1 MLSDTNLITFK
12 AIINFVNDLNSL
24 FGEFQHSLKLYH
36 HLITKTTFAHDKPIL
51 KHIEAFT
58 AYCVANHDAI
68 MNKDKNRL
76 NQDNIQYSER
86 VYINIHKLF
95 FPTTAKFKNMDSDT
109 EEAIWKHLIYLSAR
123 TNPNENAL
131 RLLKSVIESKSESK
145 GESKREGRG
154 GININI
160 AGEGKEK
167 EFLTNI
173 MNKVENC
180 IDPNATNPLQAI
192 STLMSSGLIT
202 ELVSDMG
209 QGIENG
215 SLNLNS
221 LMGTVQ
227 NMVAGMNTSG
237 STSSEGG
244 GGSQQGN
251 PLGGIDMTSIT
262 TMMQQMMS
270 NGGTGGT
277 SGGEMPDMS
286 GLLGTLMGSMGGAGG
301 GGSPDMSGLLGTL
314 MSGMNQTQTQ
324 SPSRMKGPP
333 PRVEDDVE

>member
-95 FPTTAKFKNMDSDT
+95 FPTTVRSKPMDNET

-123 TNPNENAL
+123 TNPNEIAL
-131 RLLKSVIESKSESK
+131 KMLKSVISKSESK
-145 GESKREGRG
+145 RGEGKTG

-192 STLMSSGLIT
+192 SAVMSSGLIT

-215 SLNLNS
+215 SLNINS

-227 NMVAGMNTSG
+227 NMVSGMNTSSG
-237 STSSEGG
+237 EGG
-244 GGSQQGN
+244 EQTN

-301 GGSPDMSGLLGTL
+301 EGGDMAGLLGTL
-314 MSGMNQTQTQ
+314 MNGMQNTNQTPT
-324 SPSRMKGPP
+324 RMKGP

>member
-58 AYCVANHDAI
+58 AFCVSNQEAI

-86 VYINIHKLF
+86 VYINLHKLF
-95 FPTTAKFKNMDSDT
+95 FPTTVRSKVMDVET

-123 TNPNENAL
+123 TNPNEGAL
-131 RLLKSVIESKSESK
+131 RLLKTVIESKSESK
-145 GESKREGRG
+145 RGESKSG
-154 GININI
+154 GINVNI
-160 AGEGKEK
+160 PGEGKEK

-192 STLMSSGLIT
+192 STIMSSGLIT

-227 NMVAGMNTSG
+227 NMVAGMG
-237 STSSEGG
+237 GAGGEGG
-244 GGSQQGN
+244 ATAN
-251 PLGGIDMTSIT
+251 PLGGMDYW
-262 TMMQQMMS
+262 Q
-270 NGGTGGT
+270 
-277 SGGEMPDMS
+277 
-286 GLLGTLMGSMGGAGG
+286 
-301 GGSPDMSGLLGTL
+301 
-314 MSGMNQTQTQ
+314 
-324 SPSRMKGPP
+324 GPLKEKVDWT
-333 PRVEDDVE
+333 VELERAT

>member
-58 AYCVANHDAI
+58 SYCVSNNEAI

-95 FPTTAKFKNMDSDT
+95 FPTTVRAKPMDNET

-123 TNPNENAL
+123 TNPNESAL
-131 RLLKSVIESKSESK
+131 KMLKSVIESKTESK
-145 GESKREGRG
+145 RGGESKAG

-227 NMVAGMNTSG
+227 NMVSGMNTSSG
-237 STSSEGG
+237 EGG
-244 GGSQQGN
+244 SAQGN

-286 GLLGTLMGSMGGAGG
+286 GILGTLMGSMGGAGG
-301 GGSPDMSGLLGTL
+301 TGGTDMSGLLGTL
-314 MSGMNQTQTQ
+314 MSGMQNTNTQT
-324 SPSRMKGPP
+324 PTRMKGPP

>member
-58 AYCVANHDAI
+58 AYCVANQEAI

-86 VYINIHKLF
+86 VYINIHRLF
-95 FPTTAKFKNMDSDT
+95 FPTTARSKPMDVET

-123 TNPNENAL
+123 TNPNESAL
-131 RLLKSVIESKSESK
+131 RMLKSVMESKSESK
-145 GESKREGRG
+145 RGGESKSG
-154 GININI
+154 GININV

-237 STSSEGG
+237 SSSGEGG
-244 GGSQQGN
+244 AQTN

-277 SGGEMPDMS
+277 SGGEIPDMS
-286 GLLGTLMGSMGGAGG
+286 GLLGTLMGSMSGAGG
-301 GGSPDMSGLLGTL
+301 DGDMAGLLGTL
-314 MSGMNQTQTQ
+314 MSGMQNNQTQAPT
-324 SPSRMKGPP
+324 RMKGPP
-333 PRVEDDVE
+333 PRIEDDVE

>member
-58 AYCVANHDAI
+58 AYCVANHEAI

-95 FPTTAKFKNMDSDT
+95 FPTTAKFKNIDAET

-131 RLLKSVIESKSESK
+131 RMLKSVIESKSEGK
-145 GESKREGRG
+145 RAESKTG
-154 GININI
+154 GVNINI

-192 STLMSSGLIT
+192 SAVMSSGLIT

-227 NMVAGMNTSG
+227 NMVAGMNTGSG
-237 STSSEGG
+237 GEGG
-244 GGSQQGN
+244 AQTN
-251 PLGGIDMTSIT
+251 PLGGIDMTSIS

-301 GGSPDMSGLLGTL
+301 GGGDMASLLGTL
-314 MSGMNQTQTQ
+314 MSGMQNTQ
-324 SPSRMKGPP
+324 SQTPTRMKEP
-333 PRVEDDVE
+333 PRVEDDIE

>member
-58 AYCVANHDAI
+58 AYCVSNQQAI

-95 FPTTAKFKNMDSDT
+95 FPTTAKFKHMDAET

-145 GESKREGRG
+145 RESKSG

-209 QGIENG
+209 EGIENG

-227 NMVAGMNTSG
+227 NMVSGMNSRG
-237 STSSEGG
+237 EGE
-244 GGSQQGN
+244 GGSQQQN

-286 GLLGTLMGSMGGAGG
+286 GLLGTLMGSMGGAASG
-301 GGSPDMSGLLGTL
+301 GGSPDMAGLLGTL
-314 MSGMNQTQTQ
+314 MSGMNQTQ
-324 SPSRMKGPP
+324 SPSSRMKGPP

>member
-58 AYCVANHDAI
+58 AYCTANQEAI
-68 MNKDKNRL
+68 MNKDKTRL

-86 VYINIHKLF
+86 VYINLHKLF
-95 FPTTAKFKNMDSDT
+95 FPTTARSKPIDAET

-123 TNPNENAL
+123 TNPNEGAL
-131 RLLKSVIESKSESK
+131 RLLKTVIESKSESK
-145 GESKREGRG
+145 RESKSG
-154 GININI
+154 GINVNI
-160 AGEGKEK
+160 PGEGKEK

-192 STLMSSGLIT
+192 STIMSSGLIT

-227 NMVAGMNTSG
+227 TMVSG
-237 STSSEGG
+237 SGGEGAG
-244 GGSQQGN
+244 EN

-277 SGGEMPDMS
+277 TGGEMPDMS
-286 GLLGTLMGSMGGAGG
+286 GLLGTLMGSMGNAGG
-301 GGSPDMSGLLGTL
+301 GVPPDMAGLLGTL
-314 MSGMNQTQTQ
+314 MSGVQNTQAPAPTKM
-324 SPSRMKGPP
+324 RGPP
-333 PRVEDDVE
+333 QPKIEDDVE

>member
-36 HLITKTTFAHDKPIL
+36 HLITKTTFAHEKPIL

-58 AYCVANHDAI
+58 AYCVANQEAI

-76 NQDNIQYSER
+76 THDSIQYSER

-95 FPTTAKFKNMDSDT
+95 FPTTVKFKQIDSET

-123 TNPNENAL
+123 TNPNESAL
-131 RLLKSVIESKSESK
+131 RLLKSVIASKSEGRGESKS
-145 GESKREGRG
+145 GERKSG
-154 GININI
+154 GINLNI
-160 AGEGKEK
+160 TGEGKEK
-167 EFLTNI
+167 EFLNNI

-192 STLMSSGLIT
+192 STIMSSGLIN
-202 ELVSDMG
+202 ELVTDMG

-227 NMVAGMNTSG
+227 NMVSGMTSG
-237 STSSEGG
+237 TTTEGG
-244 GGSQQGN
+244 ASQN

-262 TMMQQMMS
+262 SMMQQMMS

-286 GLLGTLMGSMGGAGG
+286 GLLGTLMGSMGGANSSGG
-301 GGSPDMSGLLGTL
+301 APDMAGLLGTL
-314 MSGMNQTQTQ
+314 LGGATNPNPPTQT
-324 SPSRMKGPP
+324 RMRGPP
-333 PRVEDDVE
+333 TPRIEDDVE